1 MELKS
6 PSQPPSMWSGYGYG
20 SGYGD
25 IYNDTWGGD
34 NNTWGESIIIVK
46 IIVIFWVH
54 NCHIGLNIAIIFL
67 SFCYH
72 DCHIVITIVISA

>member
-25 IYNDTWGGD
+25 IWNETWGGD

-46 IIVIFWVH
+46 IIVILV
-54 NCHIGLNIAIIFL
+54 
-67 SFCYH
+67 S
-72 DCHIVITIVISA
+72 